1 MKWFVYPFLIIA
13 ILVSSCSS
21 KRKVTNDEHWTSVL
35 GEIGIIRVYHNQN
48 LVSSEILSDLIEVK
62 DERIRKQE
70 SERYNER
77 KRKSTDELDDSTD
90 RAIYDGMKYADEY
103 LRARGQKSYI
113 MPISP
118 SGKRY
123 YQKW

>member
-1 MKWFVYPFLIIA
+1 M
-13 ILVSSCSS
+13 
-21 KRKVTNDEHWTSVL
+21 
-35 GEIGIIRVYHNQN
+35 
-48 LVSSEILSDLIEVK
+48 VSSEIFSDLIEVE

-70 SERYNER
+70 ESERYNDR

-90 RAIYDGMKYADEY
+90 RAIYDGMKYADQY

-123 YQKW
+123 